1 MEDEKPAGGEGS
13 VWRRAWQRV
22 VHLPLPWKLA
32 IAAIVLV
39 AAGLGSLQLYRT
51 YEYVQHD
58 NDFCLSC
65 HIMERPFQRFARS
78 AHRGLSCK
86 ACHQPTFAAR
96 SRMALTQFMEQPD
109 TLSAHAEVP
118 NQRCAECHIEGDPKR
133 WRQISQ
139 TAGHKIHLESDDPE
153 LQGLQCVE
161 CHSTSL
167 HEFAPTRRT
176 CGQAGC
182 HEDVQIELGDMAG
195 LTVHCIVCHDF
206 TAPTAGADSAVAQ
219 MQPEREECLSCH
231 AMREQVQIPADE
243 PHGGV
248 CSTCHQPHEQQ
259 TPAEA
264 VATCTESGCHS
275 RPDTLPN
282 FHHEAEGVR
291 LEQCTD
297 CHEPHEF
304 RVRED
309 NCLGCHSDI
318 LGGSRTSLLDRGT
331 SPAAGATAE
340 LWTDGEPPYRL
351 VARLA
356 SADRSPGSLVAL
368 GALDAPPPPQEAD
381 TIPRFRHAQHEIV
394 DCQVC
399 HNTGQP
405 TTPSNPSFC
414 RSCHHRRSSARGCTA
429 CHRPQQLA
437 RADITVRRT
446 MDLSV
451 GSGGE
456 RTLPFPHAAHDS
468 VSCTRC
474 HTNPPRLSAANVVC
488 TECHENHHD
497 GVAFCADCHRAPP
510 DSAHPLSAHV
520 TCTGSGCHESIP
532 FESPPRSRPVCET
545 CHREMTDHKVGRE
558 CVTCHV
564 LPAHP
569 PDEGRP
575 Q

>member
-1 MEDEKPAGGEGS
+1 MDEQPNGGRS
-13 VWRRAWQRV
+13 VWGRGWRRV
-22 VHLPLPWKLA
+22 VRLPLPWK
-32 IAAIVLV
+32 V
-39 AAGLGSLQLYRT
+39 AAGAAVVILLGVASLQLYRT
-51 YEYVQHD
+51 YDYVQHD
-58 NDFCLSC
+58 NEFCLSC
-65 HIMERPFQRFARS
+65 HVMERPFQRFARS

-96 SRMALTQFMEQPD
+96 SQMALTQFVDQPD
-109 TLSAHAEVP
+109 TLTIHAEVP
-118 NQRCAECHIEGDPKR
+118 NERCAECHIEGDPER

-139 TAGHKIHLESDDPE
+139 TAGHRIHFESDDPG

-161 CHSTSL
+161 CHSTSI

-182 HEDVQIELGDMAG
+182 HEDTEIQLGGMAG

-206 TAPTAGADSAVAQ
+206 TAPTAGGDSALAQ
-219 MQPEREECLSCH
+219 MAPEREECLSCH
-231 AMREQVQIPADE
+231 EMREQVQIPADE
-243 PHGGV
+243 PHDGV
-248 CSTCHQPHEQQ
+248 CSTCHDPHTQA

-264 VATCTESGCHS
+264 VATCTESGCHA

-282 FHHEAEGVR
+282 LHHQAEGVR
-291 LEQCTD
+291 LERCTE
-297 CHEPHEF
+297 CHTPHRF
-304 RVRED
+304 RVREGD
-309 NCLGCHSDI
+309 CLDCHQDI
-318 LGGSRTSLLDRGT
+318 LRGSRTSLLEPSDR
-331 SPAAGATAE
+331 PI
-340 LWTDGEPPYRL
+340 
-351 VARLA
+351 ARLA
-356 SADRSPGSLVAL
+356 SADRNPGSLAAL
-368 GALDAPPPPQEAD
+368 GALAAPPPPQDAD
-381 TIPRFRHAQHEIV
+381 TIPRFRHAQHETV

-414 RSCHHRRSSARGCTA
+414 SSCHHRRSSASGCTA
-429 CHRPQQLA
+429 CHRTEQLA
-437 RADITVRRT
+437 RTDVSVRRA
-446 MDLSV
+446 MELSV

-456 RTLPFPHAAHDS
+456 RTLPFPHSAHES
-468 VSCTRC
+468 VSCSRC
-474 HTNPPRLSAANVVC
+474 HTNPPRLSAAGVTC
-488 TECHENHHD
+488 TECHEDHHD
-497 GVAFCADCHRAPP
+497 GEASCGACHVAPP

-545 CHREMTDHKVGRE
+545 CHREMIDHQVGEE

-569 PDEGRP
+569 LDEGRL